1 MSSSRLIFASA
12 YLGMLLFGVSLITL
26 GSVAPGL
33 REKFSLDSISIGAL
47 FSILPFGILTGS
59 LLFGP
64 FADRYGYKIIFVLAG
79 LAMFAGFQGIAYASS
94 ITTLSVC
101 VFLFGLG
108 GGVMNGSTNAVV
120 SDVSTTNKSAN
131 LSLLGVFFA
140 IGALGMP
147 FILGTLEKKYS
158 FEIIVASVGYVALLA
173 TILFLI
179 TRFPVAK
186 QSHGISLSRFGN
198 LLTDSF
204 LLMIGLFL
212 FCQSSFEAI
221 INNWATTYLLD
232 KIDVTMSQALYA
244 LSLYVAGMA
253 IMRIVLGKVLRQ
265 VKSGPVLLASI
276 GLLGVGVLMLQL
288 SSALAFSTIALV
300 VIGAGLAAGYPVT
313 LGYVGDRYAAVSGTA
328 FSIVISIGLIGSMI
342 INYTLGIIAEKFGL
356 DHVVT
361 MVFLLTAG
369 MLCFSL
375 VIFKKLK
382 T

>member
-120 SDVSTTNKSAN
+120 SDVGTTKKSAN

-342 INYTLGIIAEKFGL
+342 INYTMGIIAEKFGL

>member
-342 INYTLGIIAEKFGL
+342 INYTMGIIAEKFGL

>member
-1 MSSSRLIFASA
+1 MSSGRLIFASA

-342 INYTLGIIAEKFGL
+342 INYTMGIIAEKFGL